1 MSPRGRL
8 PSSGDCSRPGHQGL
22 PAPAQHGVARGIP
35 ALPPG
40 HPLFALL
47 PSLKPTALGLKAQAL
62 PPPQALPPL
71 RTDPSGPL
79 SPGLWGPHRGE
90 ALSHRPAAPAHR
102 PHAPRNPEGSLRARS
117 SHSAPSPPRTPSLP
131 GHGGAGGRK
140 GELALGHMPLGA
152 AGCILLGPPGPVLRG
167 RGAPRAVPTS
177 EPPELQ
183 AGLTFCPHPARPVH
197 RGWESGCQAPPCPER
212 PCRHLGGS
220 CEGGRRA
227 VRSWNALRARGPTTV
242 STHRLRQQEARPET
256 TLRRRAAHHRGAP
269 AGPAGALPL
278 PHSGSA
284 ASAPRGPSGL
294 AAAPGQYLDFARG
307 GCSQS
312 PRGCTPPSCLVGSGR
327 WRWDYRHLPPLQAF
341 DLPENSS
348 CVWGNLAD
356 ERPPWAVLPGG
367 PRHCP
372 PGRHEAEGG
381 EDAWAEWPPG
391 PTVREVPGAAGV
403 KDASAPP
410 CSASSSAERASLLMP
425 VLPEPRAHMDPAARG
440 SRTP

>member
-1 MSPRGRL
+1 M
-8 PSSGDCSRPGHQGL
+8 
-22 PAPAQHGVARGIP
+22 
-35 ALPPG
+35 
-40 HPLFALL
+40 
-47 PSLKPTALGLKAQAL
+47 
-62 PPPQALPPL
+62 
-71 RTDPSGPL
+71 
-79 SPGLWGPHRGE
+79 
-90 ALSHRPAAPAHR
+90 
-102 PHAPRNPEGSLRARS
+102 
-117 SHSAPSPPRTPSLP
+117 
-131 GHGGAGGRK
+131 
-140 GELALGHMPLGA
+140 
-152 AGCILLGPPGPVLRG
+152 
-167 RGAPRAVPTS
+167 
-177 EPPELQ
+177 
-183 AGLTFCPHPARPVH
+183 
-197 RGWESGCQAPPCPER
+197 
-212 PCRHLGGS
+212 
-220 CEGGRRA
+220 
-227 VRSWNALRARGPTTV
+227 RSWNALRARGPTTV

-312 PRGCTPPSCLVGSGR
+312 PRGCTPPSCLAGSGR

-440 SRTP
+440 SHSDAVTARLPESHPCHEGNAVLGQGTPRSECTHFLVAGGQRTPCVGPPGLLLGSSLRPPPSGQGLGQEGPRARARPVATPAGLAVASVVEVGRPDLAVCSSLQTAVSSRLKVQQGARVCDGQRGRPPRN